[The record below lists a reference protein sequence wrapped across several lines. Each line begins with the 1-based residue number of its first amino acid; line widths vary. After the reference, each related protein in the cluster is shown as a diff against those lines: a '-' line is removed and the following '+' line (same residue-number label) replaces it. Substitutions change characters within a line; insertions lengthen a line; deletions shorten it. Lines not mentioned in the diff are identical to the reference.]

1 MGAEIARLQ
10 RDELPLLGEF
20 LKRAYPDDRKWTP
33 GYLDWYFLQNPNT
46 EEQGPP
52 VWVVKSEREIVGQV
66 ATIPVE
72 LKAGENTTKAV
83 WILEFI
89 LLPEFRGQGLGKR
102 LVEEVGKSYP
112 TMITLGINEASTR
125 VFTSL
130 GWKPLGGIHRYH
142 RMLFLGS
149 AAKKGGLT
157 GGALDLLS
165 LPLRISLKGWQQ
177 AGRFEIR
184 HDQTVDAELDTL
196 WKRASRQ
203 WQAAVRREH
212 RYLTWQFLSQPGKKF
227 ELIKLYERGTLAGYA
242 VLFFRRG
249 GAAGRPPKAA
259 ISDLVY
265 DERKSAEVIDGLL
278 DAALQMAIERRA
290 GSLVT
295 DVLDLCLERRL
306 KKHGF
311 WRIQKSPRFMASS
324 TEFSEVLYRPENWYL
339 TRADSDVSIFEEPN
353 IGEA

>member
-1 MGAEIARLQ
+1 MGAEIARLG
-10 RDELPLLGEF
+10 RDELSLLSEF
-20 LKRAYPDDRKWTP
+20 LKRAYPGDHKWTP
-33 GYLDWYFLQNPNT
+33 AYLDWYFLQNPNT
-46 EEQGPP
+46 GDQGPP
-52 VWVVKSEREIVGQV
+52 VWVVKSGGEIVGQV

-72 LKAGENTTKAV
+72 LKAGEAATRAA

-125 VFTSL
+125 VFASL

-142 RMLFLGS
+142 RMLYLGS
-149 AAKKGGLT
+149 AAKRGGFA

-165 LPLRISLKGWQQ
+165 LPLRIFPGGRQQ
-177 AGRFEIR
+177 AGRFEVR
-184 HDQTVDAELDTL
+184 HDLALDRELDAL
-196 WKRASRQ
+196 WERASRQ
-203 WQAAVRREH
+203 WQAGVRREH
-212 RYLTWQFLSQPGKKF
+212 QYLTWQFRNQPGKKF
-227 ELIKLYERGTLAGYA
+227 EMIKLYERGTLAGYA
-242 VLFFRRG
+242 VLFFRRP

-265 DERKSAEVIDGLL
+265 DERESDEVIDGLL
-278 DAALQMAIERRA
+278 EASLQMAIERQA

-295 DVLDLCLERRL
+295 DVLDLRLESRL
-306 KKHGF
+306 KKRGF
-311 WRIQKSPRFMASS
+311 WRIEKSPRFMASS
-324 TEFSEVLYRPENWYL
+324 TEFSRVLYRPENWYL

>member
-1 MGAEIARLQ
+1 MGAEIVRLGP
-10 RDELPLLGEF
+10 DELSMLGEF
-20 LKRAYPDDRKWTP
+20 LKRAYPADRKWTP
-33 GYLDWYFLQNPNT
+33 AYLDWYFLQNPNS
-46 EEQGPP
+46 EEKSPP
-52 VWVVKSEREIVGQV
+52 VWVVKSAGEIVGQV

-102 LVEEVGKSYP
+102 LIEEVGRSYP

-149 AAKKGGLT
+149 AAKRGGLT

-165 LPLRISLKGWQQ
+165 LPLRISLKGWRR
-177 AGRFEIR
+177 ANSFEIR
-184 HDQTVDAELDTL
+184 HDSTVDRELDAL

-203 WQAAVRREH
+203 WPAAVRREH
-212 RYLTWQFLSQPGKKF
+212 QYLTWQFRSQPGKKF
-227 ELIKLYERGTLAGYA
+227 EMIKLYERGSLAGYA

-249 GAAGRPPKAA
+249 PAAGHPPKAA

-265 DERKSAEVIDGLL
+265 DERESDGVIDGLL
-278 DAALQMAIERRA
+278 DAALEMAIRRRA

-295 DVLDLCLERRL
+295 DVLDFRVERRL
-306 KKHGF
+306 GKHGF

-324 TEFSEVLYRPENWYL
+324 SEFSEVLYRPENWYL

-353 IGEA
+353 IDEA